1 MCIRALSMVST
12 LFDRETWVALCS
24 WNLSIRGLQDGRT
37 GAETPGETTNVEKV
51 LGKYVTLEKRK
62 MFK

>member
-1 MCIRALSMVST
+1 MCIRALSMAST
-12 LFDRETWVALCS
+12 LLDGETWVALCS
-24 WNLSIRGLQDGRT
+24 WNLSIHGLQDGRT

-51 LGKYVTLEKRK
+51 LSKYVTLEKRR